1 MTAGT
6 KPPASSVMKQ
16 VRELDYDRV
25 ESEHRALL
33 QVRMSEIA
41 LFGAVRYSRG
51 DGHWRSNGDA
61 KRCSCAPGG
70 EYCPY
75 SVNQYY
81 LVQWCGYQ
89 MWSITVSLR

>member
-33 QVRMSEIA
+33 QVRTSEIV
-41 LFGAVRYSRG
+41 LFGAVWCSRG
-51 DGHWRSNGDA
+51 DSHWPSNGDA
-61 KRCSCAPGG
+61 KRYLCS
-70 EYCPY
+70 
-75 SVNQYY
+75 
-81 LVQWCGYQ
+81 
-89 MWSITVSLR
+89 